1 MRRCEVCSKVFI
13 HFKNYERHLKTQSH
27 IQRKKGET
35 TFHSCPCGKT
45 FFHKSGLSRHQK
57 KCSQHSKIE
66 EELSKELEDTIQTH
80 EKEKEE
86 MQREIN
92 ELKQQLKTPRTV
104 NNHSHNKIDTQN
116 VVNINVRAF
125 GDENLDYVSEQFIL
139 KCIGQIYNS
148 IPALLEHIHFNKDHP
163 ENHNVKIKNK
173 KLPQASIVTGKG
185 KERKWKTVTRDHAI
199 DHMIDRGYNILDE
212 TFQNKKD
219 SISLFQKKS
228 FGQFQ
233 QKFEDDDPFVMKTV
247 TGRIDNIILDS
258 TRS

>member
-1 MRRCEVCSKVFI
+1 MNCEVCSKYF
-13 HFKNYERHLKTQSH
+13 FKLSNYNKHLKTSSH
-27 IQRKKGET
+27 KNRVDNAHL
-35 TFHSCPCGKT
+35 FFYCPCGKS
-45 FFHKSGLSRHQK
+45 FSHKESLSRHQK

-86 MQREIN
+86 MQREID

-104 NNHSHNKIDTQN
+104 NNHNKIDTQN